1 MTVSYKLTLP
11 GQEKELRRSFTR
23 EIAPDVWMLEG
34 YISDYFLLKPASC
47 NVFMLRDGD
56 SLLVLDTGTYPF
68 YRERMLEV
76 MRRYRADGVKKVD
89 LVLTQGHFDHASNND
104 VIRESGLEWSFLLQE
119 PEAGVLDFFSDWMA
133 DFRDLEQLY
142 NIYSLFD
149 MRGIT
154 APVNLASRVSMG
166 LARSLLQAN
175 LKLMFGGID
184 NFLGGATILPE
195 TAKVK
200 RSFGGVELE
209 GWEVGRF
216 FAIHDASH
224 TRGHVSLYD
233 PENKLLLS
241 GDVTVEINPAFYYS
255 SLDRCISACGKFR
268 RMAEEGYIELATDSH
283 RSTTFF
289 PDVLD
294 SLGLTPF
301 DDMELVDVARGG
313 DECSRFFGAF
323 EDLYSRL
330 KENVL
335 TAHAR
340 AGEATIPEITEELRA
355 IDEPANNLRKAM
367 RFQRVPGRLD
377 VLVAVVL
384 KEAGAASR
392 REGERVLFS
401 PVG

>member
-1 MTVSYKLTLP
+1 MSYRLTVP
-11 GQEKELRRSFTR
+11 GQAKELRRSFVR

-34 YISDYFLLKPASC
+34 YISDYFLLKPASS
-47 NVFMLRDGD
+47 NVFLLRDGD

-68 YRERMLEV
+68 YRERMLDL
-76 MRRYRADGVKKVD
+76 MRRYREDGVKRVD
-89 LVLTQGHFDHASNND
+89 LMLTQGHFDHASNND
-104 VIRESGLEWSFLLQE
+104 VICESGLEWRFLLQE
-119 PEAGVLDFFSDWMA
+119 PEVKVLDFCNDWMA

-149 MRGIT
+149 LGGIT
-154 APVNLASRVSMG
+154 APVNLTSRVSVG
-166 LARSLLQAN
+166 LARAVLQAN

-184 NFLGGATILPE
+184 SLSSRATVLPS
-195 TAKVK
+195 TDKVK
-200 RSFGGVELE
+200 RSFGTVELE

-224 TRGHVSLYD
+224 TPGHISLYD
-233 PENKLLLS
+233 PGNKLLLS

-255 SLDRCISACGKFR
+255 SLERCISTCGKFR

-289 PDVLD
+289 PDVMD
-294 SLGLTPF
+294 SLKLTPF
-301 DDMELVDVARGG
+301 DDMEMVDVARGRE
-313 DECSRFFGAF
+313 ECVRFFGAF
-323 EDLYSRL
+323 EALYSNLRDD
-330 KENVL
+330 VL
-335 TAHAR
+335 SAHAR
-340 AGEATIPEITEELRA
+340 TGEATIPQITEELRS

-367 RFQRVPGRLD
+367 KFQRIPGRLD

-384 KEAGAASR
+384 KEAGAVNR

-401 PVG
+401 PAG

>member
-1 MTVSYKLTLP
+1 MPYKLTVP

-34 YISDYFLLKPASC
+34 YISDYFLLKPASS
-47 NVFMLRDGD
+47 NVFLLRDGD
-56 SLLVLDTGTYPF
+56 SLLILDTGTYPF
-68 YRERMLEV
+68 YRERMLDL
-76 MRRYRADGVKKVD
+76 MRRYRADGVKRVD
-89 LVLTQGHFDHASNND
+89 LMLTQGHFDHASNND
-104 VIRESGLEWSFLLQE
+104 VILESGLEWRFLLQE
-119 PEAGVLDFFSDWMA
+119 PEAKVLDFYSDWMA

-154 APVNLASRVSMG
+154 APVNLASRVSVG
-166 LARSLLQAN
+166 LARSVLQAN
-175 LKLMFGGID
+175 LKLMFMGID
-184 NFLGGATILPE
+184 NLLGRATILPNSG
-195 TAKVK
+195 KVK
-200 RSFGGVELE
+200 RSFGDVELE

-224 TRGHVSLYD
+224 TQGHISLYD

-241 GDVTVEINPAFYYS
+241 GDVTVEINPAFFYS
-255 SLDRCISACGKFR
+255 SLDRCISTCGQFR

-289 PDVLD
+289 PDVMH
-294 SLGLTPF
+294 SLNLTPF
-301 DDMELVDVARGG
+301 DDMEMVDMARGG
-313 DECSRFFGAF
+313 DECARFFGAF

-335 TAHAR
+335 SAHAR
-340 AGEATIPEITEELRA
+340 TGEATIPEITEELRS
-355 IDEPANNLRKAM
+355 IDEPANNMRKAM
-367 RFQRVPGRLD
+367 KFQRIPGRLD

-384 KEAGAASR
+384 KEAGAVSR

-401 PVG
+401 PAG